1 MSMADDHKG
10 SYRSDDPHRRGTEPS
25 RGTGQAGASDPL
37 AELAR
42 LIGQSDPFAEFGR
55 SNSRQTQHE
64 KRAAPAA
71 AHDWQYAQAPDQRHS
86 SDSGA
91 RGKAYAPDLRFSP
104 AHEQQASS
112 RHAESHVYDDEMR
125 PSRGQHETQYADER
139 VHAGEHGHGHESDA
153 YYEDDVPLAPHED
166 AMYDDA
172 PRPRRHGGLAAAIAL
187 IGCAML
193 GTVAAYGY
201 RSYYSHPDPAHTPPV
216 ITADNSTPNKIVPT
230 VAVDRQ
236 SNKVLQDRLATAT
249 KEQLVSK
256 QEEPVALKE
265 LGTHAA
271 PRVVLPAPVAPVQG
285 APSQTGSTTPQPTT
299 SATGAGSNEPKRIR
313 TLTIRP
319 DGSDVSGRPV
329 AAPPP
334 SSYQSPAG
342 ANTRQITPPA
352 PRATAPAR
360 NGTGPISLEPQASP
374 SESGAAPAPRS
385 RTALAPS
392 PPTRDAPEASSS
404 GGFVV
409 QLSSQKSEADARSSF
424 RSLQAKFPNELGDRQ
439 PIIRRAD
446 LGSKGTYYRTMVG
459 PFSSAQEANKF
470 CTGYK
475 SAGGQCV
482 VPGN

>member
-1 MSMADDHKG
+1 MRLGG
-10 SYRSDDPHRRGTEPS
+10 S
-25 RGTGQAGASDPL
+25 
-37 AELAR
+37 
-42 LIGQSDPFAEFGR
+42 
-55 SNSRQTQHE
+55 QHE
-64 KRAAPAA
+64 P
-71 AHDWQYAQAPDQRHS
+71 QY
-86 SDSGA
+86 
-91 RGKAYAPDLRFSP
+91 
-104 AHEQQASS
+104 
-112 RHAESHVYDDEMR
+112 V
-125 PSRGQHETQYADER
+125 DER
-139 VHAGEHGHGHESDA
+139 MQAGEHGHGHQSEA

-172 PRPRRHGGLAAAIAL
+172 PRRRRHGGLATALAL

-193 GTVAAYGY
+193 GTAAAYGY
-201 RSYYSHPDPAHTPPV
+201 RSYYGHPDPAQTPPV

-236 SNKVLQDRLATAT
+236 SNKVIQDRLATAT
-249 KEQLVSK
+249 REQLVSK

-271 PRVVLPAPVAPVQG
+271 PRVVLPAPVAPVQA
-285 APSQTGSTTPQPTT
+285 APSQTGSTPPQPTAST
-299 SATGAGSNEPKRIR
+299 NAPGAGANEPKKVR

-319 DGSDVSGRPV
+319 DGSDASGRPV

-334 SSYQSPAG
+334 LSSQPPAA
-342 ANTRQITPPA
+342 ANARQITPPA

-374 SESGAAPAPRS
+374 SESGAAQAPRS
-385 RTALAPS
+385 RTALAPP
-392 PPTRDAPEASSS
+392 PPTRDAPEAGSS

-424 RSLQAKFPNELGDRQ
+424 RSLQAKFPNELADRQ

-446 LGSKGTYYRTMVG
+446 LGSKGTFYRTMVG

-470 CTGYK
+470 CTSYK